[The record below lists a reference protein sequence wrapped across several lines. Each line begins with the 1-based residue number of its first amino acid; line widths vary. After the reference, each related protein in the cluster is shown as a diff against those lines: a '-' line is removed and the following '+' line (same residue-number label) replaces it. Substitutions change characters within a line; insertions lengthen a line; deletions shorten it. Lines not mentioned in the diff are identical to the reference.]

1 MPLTLARFGRS
12 ISVAFC
18 ALLGAGSAS
27 AQTTSDFFGDRW
39 QVGGF
44 VYVSPSYEGGKSY
57 EVVGFPFAAP
67 AGFGDDGAL
76 QVKAMDDIRF
86 RLIRAGAFEFG
97 PLAGYRFGRDE
108 SDAARLVNMGDIDGG
123 FVVGAFGT
131 YRAGPFAASISYH
144 HQATGDDTGGLIRF
158 GVEHTQRLSPALKI
172 TTSVGTNYASED
184 YMTSFFGVSVAQYCR
199 RPPGLQCL
207 GGLQGCARRR
217 NSEPRSQR
225 PLDAYVDRPLFPA
238 HRGRRRQP
246 RDRDREPVLRRARPF
261 LQIRSALSAR
271 LSDA

>member
-1 MPLTLARFGRS
+1 MQLVGAHFWRS
-12 ISVAFC
+12 LGVAFFV
-18 ALLGAGSAS
+18 LLTAGSAS
-27 AQTTSDFFGDRW
+27 AQTTPDLFGDRW

-67 AGFGDDGAL
+67 AGFGEDGAL
-76 QVKAMDDIRF
+76 QAKALDDIRF

-108 SDAARLVNMGDIDGG
+108 SDATRLVGMGDIDGG

-158 GVEHTQRLSPALKI
+158 GLEHTHRVSPALKI
-172 TTSVGTNYASED
+172 TTGVGTNYATED
-184 YMTSFFGVSVAQYCR
+184 YMTQFFGVSVAQNLAS
-199 RPPGLQCL
+199 GLPVYNASAGFKDVYASVTASMDLNDRWTLMLIGRYSRLIGDAADSPVIETENQFF
-207 GGLQGCARRR
+207 GGLGL
-217 NSEPRSQR
+217 SYKF
-225 PLDAYVDRPLFPA
+225 D
-238 HRGRRRQP
+238 
-246 RDRDREPVLRRARPF
+246 LR
-261 LQIRSALSAR
+261 
-271 LSDA
+271 

>member
-1 MPLTLARFGRS
+1 MPLVRADFWRS
-12 ISVAFC
+12 MCVAFC
-18 ALLGAGSAS
+18 TLFAAGSAS
-27 AQTTSDFFGDRW
+27 AQTTPDLFGDRW

-67 AGFGDDGAL
+67 AGFGEDGAL
-76 QVKAMDDIRF
+76 QVRALDDIRF
-86 RLIRAGAFEFG
+86 RLFRAGAFEFG

-131 YRAGPFAASISYH
+131 YRTGPFAASISYH

-158 GVEHTQRLSPALKI
+158 GLEHTHRLSPALKI

-184 YMTSFFGVSVAQYCR
+184 YMTNFFGVSVAQSLAGVLPVYNASAGFKDVNAGVTASLDLNDR
-199 RPPGLQCL
+199 WTLMLIGRYSRLIGDAADSPVIETENQFY
-207 GGLQGCARRR
+207 GGLGLSYKF
-217 NSEPRSQR
+217 N
-225 PLDAYVDRPLFPA
+225 
-238 HRGRRRQP
+238 
-246 RDRDREPVLRRARPF
+246 LR
-261 LQIRSALSAR
+261 
-271 LSDA
+271 

>member
-86 RLIRAGAFEFG
+86 RLIRTGAFEFG

-184 YMTSFFGVSVAQYCR
+184 YMTSFFGVSVAQSGFLPVYNASAGFKDVHAGVTASLDLNDR
-199 RPPGLQCL
+199 WTFMLIGRYSRLIGDAADSPVIETENQFY
-207 GGLQGCARRR
+207 GGLGLSYKF
-217 NSEPRSQR
+217 N
-225 PLDAYVDRPLFPA
+225 
-238 HRGRRRQP
+238 
-246 RDRDREPVLRRARPF
+246 LR
-261 LQIRSALSAR
+261 
-271 LSDA
+271 